1 MGGLDYNLIWNRF
14 LDKMRNELEPINFE
28 TWFEDTKLIDIK
40 DGIAKIQVTIPIAKK
55 HIKDI
60 YNDLATHIFNE
71 VTESNFKLDY
81 LTEDEIETNIVIGI
95 DKIGMPKPVQYET
108 NLDPNYTFETFLSGK
123 SNTFAK
129 KNAFAIAERPG
140 MLYNPFFIYGP
151 SGVGKTHLM
160 HAIGNY
166 ITNTTNKRVLYVT
179 SEKFVNDFIRLF
191 ADKDTRNFKTTDEFK
206 SKYRDVDVLIIDD
219 IQYLQEATKTQQEF
233 FNTFNELHSSG
244 KQIILSSDRSPHDL
258 KKLEERLR
266 TRFNWGL
273 TVDIMPPDFDLRINI
288 INNLLEREQPGVYF
302 PNDVIELIAGICT
315 TDVRNLQGCIRRI
328 TVYAVTMNGADIT
341 YELAHEA
348 LKGYMMKNTISKNK
362 IDQVQQYISQ
372 NFNVSVEDLKSKK
385 RNAKI
390 TYPRQI
396 AMYICRQYLEE
407 SLVRI
412 GNEFGGRD
420 HTTVKHSVE
429 KIEKEIKVNKNLND
443 IVQKIINQI
452 R

>member
-1 MGGLDYNLIWNRF
+1 MGSLDYDLIWDRF
-14 LDKMRNELEPINFE
+14 LQKIKQELEPINFE
-28 TWFEDTKLIDIK
+28 TWFEDTKLVEIK

-60 YNDLATHIFNE
+60 YNELATQIFNE
-71 VTESNFKLDY
+71 VTESNFKLEY
-81 LTEDEIETNIVIGI
+81 LTEDEIETNIIIDTDKMGI
-95 DKIGMPKPVQYET
+95 PKPLNYET
-108 NLDPNYTFETFLSGK
+108 NLDSKYTFDTFLLGK

-129 KNAFAIAERPG
+129 KNAVAIAERPG

-166 ITNTTNKRVLYVT
+166 IVANSNKKVLYVT
-179 SEKFVNDFIRLF
+179 SEKFVNDFIKLF
-191 ADKDTRNFKTTDEFK
+191 TDPKKLNATDEFK
-206 SKYRDVDVLIIDD
+206 SKYRDIDVLIIDD
-219 IQYLQEATKTQQEF
+219 IQYLQEAIKTQQEF
-233 FNTFNELHSSG
+233 FNTFNELHSNG

-273 TVDIMPPDFDLRINI
+273 TVDILPPDFDLRINI
-288 INNLLEREQPGVYF
+288 INNLLKVENPGVNF
-302 PNDVIELIAGICT
+302 PADVIELIASICT
-315 TDVRNLQGCIRRI
+315 SDVRNLQGCIRRI
-328 TVYAVTMNGADIT
+328 MIYAVTMNGADIT
-341 YELAHEA
+341 YELAQEA
-348 LKGYMMKNTISKNK
+348 LNGYMVKTVITKNK
-362 IDQVQQYISQ
+362 IDQVQQHISQ
-372 NFNVSVEDLKSKK
+372 KFNVSVEDLKGKK
-385 RNAKI
+385 RNARI
-390 TYPRQI
+390 TYPRQL
-396 AMYICRQYLEE
+396 AMYICREYLGE

-429 KIEKEIKVNKNLND
+429 KIQKQIKTDKNLND
-443 IVQKIINQI
+443 EIQKIINQI